1 MNSLPIKGWP
11 VDVLPM
17 LSNIISEYIK
27 KPEVNEFYIGR
38 TNNLDASKSR
48 HSCDEI
54 FELYET
60 KSADNAIEVEDIL
73 IKTFFDHPK
82 CSNDVDHSG
91 GGASDD
97 YINYVYIAVWFYT

>member
-11 VDVLPM
+11 VDVLPV

-38 TNNLDASKSR
+38 TNNLVASKSR
-48 HSCDEI
+48 HGCNEI

-60 KSADNAIEVEDIL
+60 ESADNAIEV
-73 IKTFFDHPK
+73 
-82 CSNDVDHSG
+82 
-91 GGASDD
+91 
-97 YINYVYIAVWFYT
+97 